1 MVVTQ
6 FAPQEEGLDPVSAS
20 QTTLETH
27 MLPADLNVQPI
38 ANVRQRKHVKTCT
51 VLTRVLKRG
60 VATMLSAK
68 LSTTFRTVSACVD
81 TLGTPSLHVACPYS
95 VSFDLGRSL
104 QIERKQRLR
113 HHIVKLNVFF
123 FIVFPYFT

>member
-1 MVVTQ
+1 MVATQ
-6 FAPQEEGLDPVSAS
+6 FAPQEEGQDLVSAS

-68 LSTTFRTVSACVD
+68 LSTTFRTVSAYVD
-81 TLGTPSLHVACPYS
+81 TLGTPSLHVVCPYS
-95 VSFDLGRSL
+95 VSVEHKSKGFLCFYYCIYLDV
-104 QIERKQRLR
+104 I
-113 HHIVKLNVFF
+113 
-123 FIVFPYFT
+123 

>member
-38 ANVRQRKHVKTCT
+38 ANVRRRKHVKTCT
-51 VLTRVLKRG
+51 VLTHVLKRG

-68 LSTTFRTVSACVD
+68 LSTTFRTVSAYVD
-81 TLGTPSLHVACPYS
+81 TLETPLLHVVCPYS
-95 VSFDLGRSL
+95 VSVEHKSKGFLCFYYCIYLDV
-104 QIERKQRLR
+104 I
-113 HHIVKLNVFF
+113 
-123 FIVFPYFT
+123 

>member
-6 FAPQEEGLDPVSAS
+6 FAPPEEGRDLVSAS
-20 QTTLETH
+20 QTTLETR

-51 VLTRVLKRG
+51 VLTHVLKRD

-68 LSTTFRTVSACVD
+68 LSTTFRTVSAYVD

-104 QIERKQRLR
+104 QNRKKITTSQSDCQ
-113 HHIVKLNVFF
+113 V
-123 FIVFPYFT
+123 